1 MQSTLQVANMSKQ
14 ESTDTPAKA
23 AQSSI
28 PTPSIENQQTQEVK
42 TEETQNSNLY
52 NVVRKL
58 TTRLKPPKEKEAS
71 PPEASES
78 AEDKLAGSESRNPDL
93 YASTKGAQ
101 KEASLET
108 AEPLDRTRTL
118 SKAQREPER
127 LENLILDP
135 TSIKEVEE
143 QEKAEE
149 TLKQSRGDRFQ
160 NFLEEHF

>member
-1 MQSTLQVANMSKQ
+1 MSKQ
-14 ESTDTPAKA
+14 DSTDTPAKA
-23 AQSSI
+23 AQSSNQM
-28 PTPSIENQQTQEVK
+28 PSIENQQTQEVK

-52 NVVRKL
+52 NAVRNL
-58 TTRLKPPKEKEAS
+58 TTRLKSPKEKEAS

-78 AEDKLAGSESRNPDL
+78 AEDKLAGSESRTPDL
-93 YASTKGAQ
+93 NAPTKGAQ
-101 KEASLET
+101 KDASLKP

-118 SKAQREPER
+118 SKARREPER

-135 TSIKEVEE
+135 TAIKEVEE

-160 NFLEEHF
+160 TFLEEHF

>member
-1 MQSTLQVANMSKQ
+1 MSKQ
-14 ESTDTPAKA
+14 QSTDTPAKA

-28 PTPSIENQQTQEVK
+28 QTQSIENQQSPEVK
-42 TEETQNSNLY
+42 TEETQDSNLY

-58 TTRLKPPKEKEAS
+58 TTRLKPSKGKEAS
-71 PPEASES
+71 EP

-93 YASTKGAQ
+93 YAPTKGAQ

-108 AEPLDRTRTL
+108 AEPLVRTRTL
-118 SKAQREPER
+118 SKAQRESER

-143 QEKAEE
+143 QKKAEE
-149 TLKQSRGDRFQ
+149 TMKQSRGDRFQ
-160 NFLEEHF
+160 TFLEEHF

>member
-1 MQSTLQVANMSKQ
+1 MSKQ

-23 AQSSI
+23 AHSSI
-28 PTPSIENQQTQEVK
+28 QTPSIENQQTQEVIK
-42 TEETQNSNLY
+42 TEKTQNSNLY
-52 NVVRKL
+52 NVVRNL
-58 TTRLKPPKEKEAS
+58 TTRLKPPKKKEAS

-78 AEDKLAGSESRNPDL
+78 AEDKLAGSESRTPDL
-93 YASTKGAQ
+93 NAPTKGAQ
-101 KEASLET
+101 KDASLKP

-127 LENLILDP
+127 LENLVLDP

-160 NFLEEHF
+160 TFLEEHF

>member
-28 PTPSIENQQTQEVK
+28 QTPSIENQQTQKVK
-42 TEETQNSNLY
+42 TEETQNSKLY

-58 TTRLKPPKEKEAS
+58 TTRLKPPKEREAS
-71 PPEASES
+71 APEASES
-78 AEDKLAGSESRNPDL
+78 AEDKLAGSESRTPDL
-93 YASTKGAQ
+93 YAPTKGAQ

-108 AEPLDRTRTL
+108 AEPLDRTRTS

-127 LENLILDP
+127 LENLKLDP
-135 TSIKEVEE
+135 TSIKEVEQ

-160 NFLEEHF
+160 TFLEEHF

>member
-1 MQSTLQVANMSKQ
+1 MQSTLQVANMSRQ

-28 PTPSIENQQTQEVK
+28 QTPSIENQQTQKVK
-42 TEETQNSNLY
+42 TEETQNSKLY

-58 TTRLKPPKEKEAS
+58 TARLKPPKEK
-71 PPEASES
+71 EASES
-78 AEDKLAGSESRNPDL
+78 AEDKLAGSESRTPDP
-93 YASTKGAQ
+93 YAPTKGAQ

-149 TLKQSRGDRFQ
+149 ALKQSRGDRFQ
-160 NFLEEHF
+160 TFLEEHF

>member
-14 ESTDTPAKA
+14 ASTDTPAKA

-28 PTPSIENQQTQEVK
+28 QTPNIEKQQTPEVK

-58 TTRLKPPKEKEAS
+58 TTRLKPAKEKEAS

-78 AEDKLAGSESRNPDL
+78 AEDKLAGSESKTPDL
-93 YASTKGAQ
+93 YAPTKGAQ

-108 AEPLDRTRTL
+108 AGPLDRTTTL

-127 LENLILDP
+127 LENLILNP

-143 QEKAEE
+143 QEKAED